1 MDSFDFFRRRLIALN
16 VGRIGIRRYTGV
28 ALNDFKI
35 FAADVL
41 IPTLKL
47 LPLEHNRW
55 RFQRWSIFD
64 LFFKDCL
71 AGMAIVGDNRKN
83 LTFVSL
89 VVEVDIAHF
98 FLVDGNILD
107 DISVRNVGVGSQ
119 FLLLTRFCYI
129 HIIIL

>member
-1 MDSFDFFRRRLIALN
+1 LN
-16 VGRIGIRRYTGV
+16 IGRIAIRRQTRV

-47 LPLEHNRW
+47 LPLEQNRW
-55 RFQRWSIFD
+55 RFQRWSIFN

-71 AGMAIVGDNRKN
+71 ADMAIVGDNRKN
-83 LTFVSL
+83 LTFISL
-89 VVEVDIAHF
+89 VVEVDIAHY

-107 DISVRNVGVGSQ
+107 DISVRNVGIRSQ